1 MSHDPTERP
10 YSQVSGIDDG
20 RIVVRGRG
28 LTDELMGSVTF
39 TQMIYLTITGDLPD
53 PAAERMLDAVLVS
66 LVDHGVTASSLA
78 ARMTIR
84 SAPEA
89 LQGAVAAG
97 LLNAG
102 GRALGSMEGC
112 GRMLERYA
120 PASDD
125 PDELEAAAR
134 LAVAELTA
142 DGGRIAGLG
151 HTVHERGDQRA
162 DRLFSIAG
170 EVGLRSRH
178 IGLLEAIAAI
188 AGERAGKKVPIN
200 VTGAIAASLLEM
212 GIDWKLFRGFGLMS
226 RVVGLVAHVQ
236 EERET
241 GRLGAL
247 IHELQQPGA
256 WNDIGPN
263 S

>member
-1 MSHDPTERP
+1 MSRDMSERP

-39 TQMIYLTITGDLPD
+39 TQMIYLTITGSLPD
-53 PAAERMLDAVLVS
+53 QAAERLLDAVLVS

-112 GRMLERYA
+112 GRLLEQYA
-120 PASDD
+120 PADDD
-125 PDELEAAAR
+125 PEAVEAAAR
-134 LAVAELTA
+134 RAVEELTA
-142 DGGRIAGLG
+142 GGGRIAGLG

-162 DRLFSIAG
+162 DRLFTIAG
-170 EVGLRSRH
+170 EAGLRTRY
-178 IGLLEAIAAI
+178 IGLLEAIAAA
-188 AGERAGKKVPIN
+188 AGERSGKKIPIN

-212 GIDWKLFRGFGLMS
+212 GLDWRLFRGFGLMS

-263 S
+263 P